1 MNEKTKTSL
10 KKALVYIIIFAVGIA
25 TGIFAVK
32 SGFEYKGL
40 EATAKRLSLNTN
52 MQLNK
57 ITLAGLDDPEALYEA
72 LYNECLYLEIIDRTG
87 YWFLN
92 KDDALDEEDFT
103 RLYNTFIEA
112 RDLSKK
118 LAEGEQLSDEDL
130 LWLEVFINTVH
141 SSFSGSRHYQIFIDR
156 FY

>member
-1 MNEKTKTSL
+1 MNEKTKALL
-10 KKALVYIIIFAVGIA
+10 KKTIIYVMVFSIGIA
-25 TGIFAVK
+25 AGIFAVK
-32 SGFEYKGL
+32 SSSEYKGL

-52 MQLNK
+52 MQLNN
-57 ITLAGLDDPEALYEA
+57 ITLAGLEDPDALYNA
-72 LYNECLYLEIIDRTG
+72 IYNECLYLEIIDRTG

-92 KDDALDEEDFT
+92 KDDALEEEDFS

-118 LAEGEQLSDEDL
+118 LADGEQLSDEDL

-141 SSFSGSRHYQIFIDR
+141 SSLSGSKHYQIFIDL